1 MIRRIHD
8 DASFKTSIWNC
19 RDWGYE
25 PSHRA
30 EVRWAKM
37 KTLRSSGFGVF
48 EFEEEEEKTEESW
61 CTVMF
66 YSYCLWRRDFRISLC
81 IVSSIRHGI
90 TTLVGSSLQ
99 APPRS
104 VLPYRHCM
112 RIKSLNR
119 VWRWKQPVFYFVFL
133 CISGFFIDDISGFM
147 LFYVFQFSFISS

>member
-1 MIRRIHD
+1 MIRSIHD

-25 PSHRA
+25 PTHRA
-30 EVRWAKM
+30 EVRWAK
-37 KTLRSSGFGVF
+37 KKSLRSSGFGVF
-48 EFEEEEEKTEESW
+48 EFEEEEKTEESK
-61 CTVMF
+61 CSVVF
-66 YSYCLWRRDFRISLC
+66 YSYSLCSRDFHISLC

-119 VWRWKQPVFYFVFL
+119 VWRWKQPVFYFVVV
-133 CISGFFIDDISGFM
+133 CILGFFMFM
-147 LFYVFQFSFISS
+147 FRV